1 MMTPSPADTMH
12 GRGLLITLGCLFGTG
27 LLLAMSTIMSKLA
40 ADFGLT
46 PFAYLTWS
54 LLGSG
59 AALFAIAIG
68 RRIPAPFNARTLE
81 FWGYS
86 AVFSMAIPFMLAF
99 HAVSH
104 VGISFV
110 ALALCFPP
118 FFTYLGALAF
128 GIERF
133 SGLRAGGVALAL
145 TGAVLIALAKFS
157 MPGVDTVWIIATLA
171 APVLLASGNVYRA
184 LRWPPGL
191 RPEALAPGM
200 LAGAGLV
207 LLPLALLPGFSLAVP
222 LKGDTLMFL
231 ALQIGNFTLQYT
243 LFFILQHRG
252 GPVMLSLIGAVAA
265 VFGVPF
271 GILVMSEASPPGL
284 LVSGLLVALGVG
296 LTSWGGLRQSRSR
309 SQRG

>member
-1 MMTPSPADTMH
+1 MH
-12 GRGLLITLGCLFGTG
+12 GRGLLITLGCLVGTG

-40 ADFGLT
+40 SGYGLT
-46 PFAYLTWS
+46 PFAYLAWS
-54 LLGSG
+54 LLCSG
-59 AALFAIAIG
+59 LALFAIAAG
-68 RRIPAPFNARTLE
+68 RGIPAPFNARTLE

-86 AVFSMAIPFMLAF
+86 AIFSMAIPFMLTF
-99 HAVSH
+99 YAVAH
-104 VGISFV
+104 VGVSFV

-118 FFTYLGALAF
+118 FFTYIGALLF

-145 TGAVLIALAKFS
+145 TGAILVALAKFS
-157 MPGVDTVWIIATLA
+157 MPGVDTVWIMATLA

-207 LLPLALLPGFSLAVP
+207 LLPLAMLPGFSLAVP
-222 LKGDTLMFL
+222 LRLDSLLFL
-231 ALQIGNFTLQYT
+231 LLQIGNFTLQYT

-271 GILVMSEASPPGL
+271 GIVVMGEAVPPGL
-284 LVSGLLVALGVG
+284 WLSGLLVAVGVG
-296 LTSWGGLRQSRSR
+296 LTSWGGLRQARMAA
-309 SQRG
+309 QRG

>member
-1 MMTPSPADTMH
+1 
-12 GRGLLITLGCLFGTG
+12 
-27 LLLAMSTIMSKLA
+27 MSTIMSKLA
-40 ADFGLT
+40 SGYGLT
-46 PFAYLTWS
+46 PFAYLAWS
-54 LLGSG
+54 LLCSG
-59 AALFAIAIG
+59 LALFAIAAG
-68 RRIPAPFNARTLE
+68 RGIPAPFNARTLE

-86 AVFSMAIPFMLAF
+86 AIFSMAIPFMLTF
-99 HAVSH
+99 YAVAH
-104 VGISFV
+104 VGVSFV

-118 FFTYLGALAF
+118 FFTYIGALLF

-145 TGAVLIALAKFS
+145 TGAILVALAKFS
-157 MPGVDTVWIIATLA
+157 MPGVDTVWIMATLT

-207 LLPLALLPGFSLAVP
+207 LLPLAMLPGFSLAVP
-222 LKGDTLMFL
+222 LRLDSLLFL
-231 ALQIGNFTLQYT
+231 LLQIGNFTLQYT

-271 GILVMSEASPPGL
+271 GIVVMGEAVPPGL
-284 LVSGLLVALGVG
+284 WLSGLLVAVGVG
-296 LTSWGGLRQSRSR
+296 LTSWGGLRQARMAA
-309 SQRG
+309 QRG

>member
-1 MMTPSPADTMH
+1 MPPSLPADTMH
-12 GRGLLITLGCLFGTG
+12 GRGLLTTLACLAGTG

-40 ADFGLT
+40 PDYGLSPL
-46 PFAYLTWS
+46 PFLTWS

-59 AALFAIAIG
+59 LALFAIAAA

-99 HAVSH
+99 NAVAH
-104 VGISFV
+104 VGVSFV

-133 SGLRAGGVALAL
+133 SGLRASGVALAL

-157 MPGVDTVWIIATLA
+157 MPGVETIWIIATLA

-207 LLPLALLPGFSLAVP
+207 LLPLGLVPGFSLAIP
-222 LKGDTLMFL
+222 LKSDTLLFL
-231 ALQIGNFTLQYT
+231 GAQVLNFTIQYT
-243 LFFILQHRG
+243 LFFILQQRG

-271 GILVMSEASPPGL
+271 GILVMGEPTPPGL
-284 LVSGLLVALGVG
+284 IISGLLVTLGVG
-296 LTSWGGLRQSRSR
+296 LTSWGGLRQTRKAD
-309 SQRG
+309 